1 MYRALLIGIWFSG
14 ALALQGQNLLDN
26 EGLKTGHWK
35 VEYPNGHTRYEGD
48 FVEGRP
54 VGAMIHYYEN
64 GAVRAKMEFDTE
76 LDRSYAKLFYKNG
89 KLAAD
94 GWYIKQI
101 KDSVWTYYSEYDGSV
116 RIREP
121 YVNGKLDGMARSY
134 YSSGLI
140 SEEVEWKQDSEEGAW
155 NQYYA
160 GGVPRLSGH
169 YKNGL
174 LHGTYEVYFPDGA
187 IKIRGTYLEHKSHG
201 TWHFYDE
208 NQEEV
213 YALEYIHGT
222 PANREKYDMWI
233 QDSLKKYEVIT
244 EPESFEQR

>member
-1 MYRALLIGIWFSG
+1 MYRALLICIWLSG
-14 ALALQGQNLLDN
+14 ALALHGQNLLDN
-26 EGLKTGHWK
+26 EGRKTGHWK
-35 VEYPNGHTRYEGD
+35 VDYPNGHTLYEGE

-54 VGAMIHYYEN
+54 VGALIRYYEN
-64 GAVRAKMEFDTE
+64 GAVRVKMEFDTE
-76 LDRSYAKLFYKNG
+76 LDRSYANLFYKNG
-89 KLAAD
+89 KPAAD

-116 RIREP
+116 RIREH

-140 SEEVEWKQDSEEGAW
+140 SEEVEWKQDSKEGAW
-155 NQYYA
+155 KQYYA
-160 GGVPRLSGH
+160 GGIPRLSGH
-169 YKNGL
+169 HKNGL
-174 LHGTYEVYFPDGA
+174 LQGTYEVYFPDGA
-187 IKIRGTYLEHKSHG
+187 IKIRGTYLENKSHG

-208 NQEEV
+208 SGEEV
-213 YALEYIHGT
+213 YALDYIHGT